1 LLGTRSGSRAG
12 ARRRRAD
19 GAHAIEPERT
29 EARHPECNMLCDIS
43 QRVAAL
49 IAIGGRVGQFAAA
62 DAVEHE
68 EDDAGKGVNQGKEFD
83 EK

>member
-1 LLGTRSGSRAG
+1 
-12 ARRRRAD
+12 
-19 GAHAIEPERT
+19 
-29 EARHPECNMLCDIS
+29 MLCDIS

-62 DAVEHE
+62 DAVEHDE
-68 EDDAGKGVNQGKEFD
+68 NDAGKGVNQGKEFG